1 MKRLTNILIYVGAF
15 LTLLAQTASGQAR
28 AGVGTW
34 GFVNVRYD
42 TQSPA
47 SIYTGYGWHAAFA
60 MGGVSHNPRS
70 GYAEL
75 VGGVGAV
82 IRTRTSEHWVAFA
95 TAGAGAGSFA
105 QIYWLPTVRMRALTS
120 RAQVKWTL
128 GYNGRQAQKLSISPL
143 SVTFPLVRR
152 LSGGVASDISFA
164 EGARTRIATGVE
176 LRVRLPGAAVGV
188 DALRDVKGDGSRLR
202 VFFASLF

>member
-1 MKRLTNILIYVGAF
+1 MKRVMSILFHVSA
-15 LTLLAQTASGQAR
+15 LLVLRAQIASGQAR
-28 AGVGTW
+28 AGEDTW
-34 GFVNVRYD
+34 GFVTVRYD

-60 MGGVSHNPRS
+60 MGGMAHNPRT

-82 IRTRTSEHWVAFA
+82 FRTRTSEHWVAFA
-95 TAGAGAGSFA
+95 TAGTGAGSLG
-105 QIYWLPTVRMRALTS
+105 QIYWLPTVRLRVLTT
-120 RAQVKWTL
+120 RAQVKWTV

-143 SVTFPLVRR
+143 SITVPLVRR

-164 EGARTRIATGVE
+164 EGARTRIATGLE
-176 LRVRLPGAAVGV
+176 LRARLPGAAVGV
-188 DALRDVKGDGSRLR
+188 DALRAVKGDGSRLR
-202 VFFASLF
+202 LFFASLF

>member
-1 MKRLTNILIYVGAF
+1 MKRLISILIHISAF
-15 LTLLAQTASGQAR
+15 LNLFAQTASGQAR

-34 GFVNVRYD
+34 GFVTVRYD

-60 MGGVSHNPRS
+60 MGGVSHNPRT

-75 VGGVGAV
+75 SGGVGAV
-82 IRTRTSEHWVAFA
+82 LRTRTSEHWIAFA

-120 RAQVKWTL
+120 RAQVKWTV
-128 GYNGRQAQKLSISPL
+128 GYKEGTAQKLSISPL
-143 SVTFPLVRR
+143 SVTLPIFRQF
-152 LSGGVASDISFA
+152 SGGVATDIA
-164 EGARTRIATGVE
+164 VAQGARTRIATGLE

-188 DALRDVKGDGSRLR
+188 DALRDVKSDGSRLR
-202 VFFASLF
+202 LFFASLF